1 MRYQKGSIDISPTR
15 DVPLLQQVLRS
26 AFATGDQLF
35 QFMSLNQCEHSRE
48 AFDHRLRRLVTHGLV
63 DKRQELARGRRH
75 VYSISRDG
83 ASVLIDMGEFFV
95 GRKGVEVARQSC
107 THWLDLNELH
117 LALWRSRTLIR
128 WTAQSEIC
136 SQNMT
141 SYRYA
146 KDYDAVVSVNC
157 QGRESRFA
165 VEYERTPKTYGAY
178 VAIARELENERLV
191 ETVVY
196 LVSNFHLLS
205 IVRDHVTPRKVRV
218 CAALYTE
225 FLKELLATPVM
236 LAGTSERDL
245 PFQTVLAQS
254 RENRSR

>member
-1 MRYQKGSIDISPTR
+1 MRYQKDSIDISPTR
-15 DVPLLQQVLRS
+15 DLPLLRQVLRS
-26 AFATGDQLF
+26 GFATGDQLF

-48 AFDHRLRRLVTHGLV
+48 AFDHRLRRLVTHDLV
-63 DKRQELARGRRH
+63 DKRQKFARGRRQ
-75 VYSISRDG
+75 VNSISRDG
-83 ASVLIDMGEFFV
+83 ASVLIDTGEFFI
-95 GRKGVEVARQSC
+95 GRKRVDVAQQSC
-107 THWLDLNELH
+107 IHWLDMNELH

-128 WTAQSEIC
+128 WTAQSKIS

-157 QGRESRFA
+157 QGRETPFA

-178 VAIARELENERLV
+178 VAMARELENERLV

-218 CAALYTE
+218 CVALYPE
-225 FLKELLATPVM
+225 FLNELLATTVM
-236 LAGTSERDL
+236 VAGTSERNL
-245 PFQTVLAQS
+245 PFQAVLAQT
-254 RENRSR
+254 RE